1 MSTENS
7 TRETPLHGIHAQLG
21 ASFTDF
27 GGWDMPLKYG
37 SELAEHRAVR
47 EAAGIFDLSH
57 MGEVRLTGSD
67 AAAFLDYA
75 LVAKYSKM
83 KIGKAKYGVLVN
95 DAGYLLDDLI
105 TYRIG
110 DEEFLIVPNA
120 SNTPTVV
127 ATLKERLQA
136 FLQVESP
143 GADARLLDESEDTAL
158 IAVQGPNSE
167 AIILRALDEGAH
179 GEFGPSTTSADGSA
193 ATDAAV
199 TGAANGAGGSSGA
212 DVNSTGITVGE
223 AVRELKY
230 YAWMPLTIA
239 GIDLMLARTGY
250 TGEDGFELYVP
261 NIAAERLWETL
272 TTAGVDYGLVPC
284 GLASRDSLRLEA
296 GMPLY
301 GNELGL
307 ETTPFDVGLRRMV
320 GFTTKDNFA
329 AREALAKLGETE
341 PARVLV
347 GLTSDGRR
355 AARSGAT
362 VFASADEVGAEG
374 GTTVGTVTS
383 GQPSPTL
390 EHPIALAFLDRGMAD
405 PGTPVFVDIRGK
417 AHEFSV
423 TELPFYKRG
432 EN

>member
-7 TRETPLHGIHAQLG
+7 TRETPLHSIHDKLG

-95 DAGYLLDDLI
+95 EAGYLLDDLI

-110 DEEFLIVPNA
+110 DEEYLIVPNA

-127 ATLKERLQA
+127 ATLKERLQN
-136 FLQVESP
+136 FLRDESP
-143 GADARLLDESEDTAL
+143 GADAKLVDESEETAL

-179 GEFGPSTTSADGSA
+179 GEFGPATTAADGSA
-193 ATDAAV
+193 ANDAAV
-199 TGAANGAGGSSGA
+199 DGTADDSS
-212 DVNSTGITVGE
+212 VNSTGITVGE

-250 TGEDGFELYVP
+250 TGEDGFELYIP

-272 TTAGVDYGLVPC
+272 TTTGVDYGLVPC

-301 GNELGL
+301 GNELSL
-307 ETTPFDVGLRRMV
+307 ETSPFDVGLGRMI
-320 GFTTKDNFA
+320 GFKTKENFA

-347 GLTSDGRR
+347 GLTSAGRR
-355 AARSGAT
+355 AARSGASI
-362 VFASADEVGAEG
+362 FASADEVGAEG
-374 GTTVGTVTS
+374 GTTVGTITS

-390 EHPIALAFLDRGMAD
+390 GHPIALAFLDRGLAD

>member
-1 MSTENS
+1 NS
-7 TRETPLHGIHAQLG
+7 TRETPLHGIHEQLG

-95 DAGYLLDDLI
+95 EAGYLLDDLI

-127 ATLKERLQA
+127 ATLKERLQD

-143 GADARLLDESEDTAL
+143 GADVRLLDESDDTAL
-158 IAVQGPNSE
+158 IAVQGPNSQ
-167 AIILRALDEGAH
+167 AIILRALDEGEH
-179 GEFGPSTTSADGSA
+179 GEFGPSTTSANGSSA
-193 ATDAAV
+193 NDAAV
-199 TGAANGAGGSSGA
+199 SSAADGAEGSE
-212 DVNSTGITVGE
+212 VNSTGITVGE

-250 TGEDGFELYVP
+250 TGEDGFELYIP

-307 ETTPFDVGLRRMV
+307 ETTPFDVGLRRMI
-320 GFTTKDNFA
+320 GFTTKENFA

-341 PARVLV
+341 PPRVLV
-347 GLTSDGRR
+347 GLTSAGRR
-355 AARSGAT
+355 AARSGASI
-362 VFASADEVGAEG
+362 FASADEVGAEG
-374 GTTVGTVTS
+374 GTAVGTITS
-383 GQPSPTL
+383 GQPSPPL
-390 EHPIALAFLDRGMAD
+390 GHPIALAFLDRGMAD

-417 AHEFSV
+417 AHEFTV
-423 TELPFYKRG
+423 AELPFYQRG

>member
-7 TRETPLHGIHAQLG
+7 TRETPLHAIHEQLG

-37 SELAEHRAVR
+37 SELAEHRGVR

-95 DAGYLLDDLI
+95 EAGYLLDDLI

-127 ATLKERLQA
+127 ATLQERLQN
-136 FLQVESP
+136 FLRDEAP
-143 GADARLLDESEDTAL
+143 GADATLVDESQGTAL

-167 AIILRALDEGAH
+167 AIILRALDEGAG
-179 GEFGPSTTSADGSA
+179 GEFGPSTTSAND
-193 ATDAAV
+193 
-199 TGAANGAGGSSGA
+199 SS
-212 DVNSTGITVGE
+212 VNSTGITVGE

-307 ETTPFDVGLRRMV
+307 ETSPFDVGLGRMI
-320 GFTTKDNFA
+320 GFKTKENFV
-329 AREALAKLGETE
+329 AREALAKLGESD

-347 GLTSDGRR
+347 GLTSAGRR
-355 AARSGAT
+355 AARSGAS

-374 GTTVGTVTS
+374 AAAVGTITS

-390 EHPIALAFLDRGMAD
+390 GHPIALAFLDRGLAA

-417 AHEFSV
+417 AHEFTV
-423 TELPFYKRG
+423 AKLPFYTRG
-432 EN
+432 KN

>member
-1 MSTENS
+1 MSTEN
-7 TRETPLHGIHAQLG
+7 TIRETPLHDIHAQLG

-57 MGEVRLTGSD
+57 MGEVRVTGAD

-83 KIGKAKYGVLVN
+83 KIGRARYGVLVN
-95 DAGYLLDDLI
+95 EAGYLLDDLI

-120 SNTPTVV
+120 SNTPAVV
-127 ATLKERLQA
+127 ATLKERLQNFVRTGA
-136 FLQVESP
+136 P
-143 GADARLLDESEDTAL
+143 GADAKLFDESEDTSL

-179 GEFGPSTTSADGSA
+179 GEFGPKTTSADGAAASDSA
-193 ATDAAV
+193 
-199 TGAANGAGGSSGA
+199 
-212 DVNSTGITVGE
+212 VNSTGITVGE

-239 GIDLMLARTGY
+239 GVDLMLARTGY
-250 TGEDGFELYVP
+250 TGEDGFELYMP
-261 NIAAERLWETL
+261 NVAAQRLWKIL
-272 TTAGVDYGLVPC
+272 TSVGADYGLVPC

-301 GNELGL
+301 GNELSL
-307 ETTPFDVGLRRMV
+307 ETTPFDVGLGRMI
-320 GFTTKDNFA
+320 GFKTKENFV
-329 AREALAKLGETE
+329 AREALATLGETE

-347 GLTSDGRR
+347 GLTSAGRR
-355 AARSGAT
+355 AARSGAAIYAT
-362 VFASADEVGAEG
+362 ADEVGTDSA
-374 GTTVGTVTS
+374 TQVGAITS

-390 EHPIALAFLDRGMAD
+390 GHPIALAFLDRGLAEE
-405 PGTPVFVDIRGK
+405 GTALSVDIRGK
-417 AHEFSV
+417 AHDFTV

-432 EN
+432 DN

>member
-1 MSTENS
+1 MTETTQGDNPIK
-7 TRETPLHGIHAQLG
+7 ETPLHGVHADLD

-57 MGEVRLTGSD
+57 MGEVRITGPD

-83 KIGKAKYGVLVN
+83 KIGKAKYGVIVN
-95 DAGYLLDDLI
+95 EEGGLLDDLI

-120 SNTPTVV
+120 SNTSTVV
-127 ATLKERLQA
+127 AALKDRVA
-136 FLQVESP
+136 DFIHRVSP
-143 GADARLLDESEDTAL
+143 GAEVKLFDESEDTAL

-167 AIILRALDEGAH
+167 AIILRALDESAD
-179 GEFGPSTTSADGSA
+179 GEFGHRTGAGDPAKAQVTDDANGGATSAGDE
-193 ATDAAV
+193 T
-199 TGAANGAGGSSGA
+199 
-212 DVNSTGITVGE
+212 ITIGE

-250 TGEDGFELYVP
+250 TGEDGFELYTP
-261 NIAAERLWETL
+261 NIGAVRLWQTL
-272 TTAGVDYGLVPC
+272 TTSGMDYGLVPC
-284 GLASRDSLRLEA
+284 GLAARDSLRLEA

-301 GNELGL
+301 GNELDVN
-307 ETTPFDVGLRRMV
+307 TTPYDAGLGRMI
-320 GFTTKDNFA
+320 GFKTKDDFFA
-329 AREALAKLGETE
+329 RDALAKLGVTE

-347 GLTSDGRR
+347 GLTSEGRR
-355 AARSGAT
+355 AARSGAS
-362 VFASADEVGAEG
+362 VSVDGAEI
-374 GTTVGTVTS
+374 GTVTS

-390 EHPIALAFLDRGMAD
+390 GHPIALAYLDRNFAEV
-405 PGTPVFVDIRGK
+405 GTAVTVDIRGK
-417 AHEFSV
+417 AHDFTV
-423 TELPFYKRG
+423 TELPFYKRQSH
-432 EN
+432 

>member
-7 TRETPLHGIHAQLG
+7 TRETPLHGIHAKLG

-47 EAAGIFDLSH
+47 ESAGIFDLSH

-95 DAGYLLDDLI
+95 EAGYLLDDLI

-127 ATLKERLQA
+127 ATLKERLQD

-143 GADARLLDESEDTAL
+143 GADVRLLDESDDTAL
-158 IAVQGPNSE
+158 IAVQGPNSQ
-167 AIILRALDEGAH
+167 AIILRALDEGEH
-179 GEFGPSTTSADGSA
+179 GEFGPSTTSANGSSA
-193 ATDAAV
+193 NDAAV
-199 TGAANGAGGSSGA
+199 SSAADGAEGSE
-212 DVNSTGITVGE
+212 VNSTGITVGE

-250 TGEDGFELYVP
+250 TGEDGFELYIP

-307 ETTPFDVGLRRMV
+307 ETTPFDVGLRRMI
-320 GFTTKDNFA
+320 GFTTKENFA

-341 PARVLV
+341 PPRVLV
-347 GLTSDGRR
+347 GLTSAGRR
-355 AARSGAT
+355 AARSGASI
-362 VFASADEVGAEG
+362 FASADEVGAEG
-374 GTTVGTVTS
+374 GTAVGTITS

-390 EHPIALAFLDRGMAD
+390 GHPIALAFLDRGMAD

-417 AHEFSV
+417 AHEFTV
-423 TELPFYKRG
+423 AELPFYQRG

>member
-57 MGEVRLTGSD
+57 MGEVRITGSD

-95 DAGYLLDDLI
+95 ESGYLLDDLI

-127 ATLKERLQA
+127 ATLKQRLQD
-136 FLQVESP
+136 FVGTQSP
-143 GADARLLDESEDTAL
+143 GADARLSDESEDTTL

-179 GEFGPSTTSADGSA
+179 GEFGPSTTAADGSA
-193 ATDAAV
+193 ANDAAV
-199 TGAANGAGGSSGA
+199 TGAADGVGDDST
-212 DVNSTGITVGE
+212 VNSTGITVGE

-239 GIDLMLARTGY
+239 GIDLALARTGY
-250 TGEDGFELYVP
+250 TGEDGFELYIP
-261 NIAAERLWETL
+261 NIAAERLWQTL

-307 ETTPFDVGLRRMV
+307 ETTPFDVGLGRMI
-320 GFTTKDNFA
+320 GFKTKEDFV
-329 AREALAKLGETE
+329 AREALAELGETE

-347 GLTSDGRR
+347 GLTSEGRR
-355 AARSGAT
+355 AARAGAS

-374 GTTVGTVTS
+374 GTAVGTITS

-390 EHPIALAFLDRGMAD
+390 GHPIALAFLDRGLVD

-417 AHEFSV
+417 AHEFTV
-423 TELPFYKRG
+423 TQLPFYKRG
-432 EN
+432 EK

>member
-7 TRETPLHGIHAQLG
+7 TRETPLHDIHAQLG

-95 DAGYLLDDLI
+95 EAGYLLDDLI

-127 ATLKERLQA
+127 ATLQERLQN

-143 GADARLLDESEDTAL
+143 GADATLVDESQGTAL

-179 GEFGPSTTSADGSA
+179 GEFGPSTTSAD
-193 ATDAAV
+193 D
-199 TGAANGAGGSSGA
+199 SS
-212 DVNSTGITVGE
+212 VNSTGITVGE

-239 GIDLMLARTGY
+239 GIDMMLARTGY
-250 TGEDGFELYVP
+250 TGEHGFELYIP
-261 NIAAERLWETL
+261 NIAAPRLWETL
-272 TTAGVDYGLVPC
+272 TTAGADYGLVPC

-301 GNELGL
+301 GNELSL
-307 ETTPFDVGLRRMV
+307 ETSPFDVGLGRMI
-320 GFTTKDNFA
+320 GFTTKENFA
-329 AREALAKLGETE
+329 ARDALAKLGETE
-341 PARVLV
+341 PPRVLV
-347 GLTSDGRR
+347 GLTSAGRR
-355 AARSGAT
+355 AARSGAS

-374 GTTVGTVTS
+374 SSSVGTITS

-390 EHPIALAFLDRGMAD
+390 GHPIALAFLDRGLAD